1 MSLKLFPSH
10 RSAFTLIELL
20 VVIAIIAI
28 LIGLLLPAVQKVRES
43 AARLSCSNNLKQ
55 IGLGLHNHESSLGY
69 FPSSVRPASGTR
81 ISWTVSLLPYIEQGN
96 VSNRYD
102 VTQNWDAPAN
112 LPLTSKP
119 IKIFQCPSTPEPNRL
134 DGNPQPPAVWSPVV
148 AVTDYAAVTGVDPTL
163 AALYPGQI
171 QALPGILIRNDKATI
186 AAVTDGLSNTLMVAE
201 SAGRPQV
208 YRRGQPYGSPPA
220 QRVNGGGWA
229 RAGSDFD
236 LKGSTP
242 DGASVPGS
250 CSLNCTNGLDTGS
263 SGFPNPV
270 YGTSGTSEAYA
281 FHTGGANM
289 LVGDGSVRFVNAS
302 INIVLFASLATR
314 AGGEAVSSDY

>member
-1 MSLKLFPSH
+1 LKLSPSR

-69 FPSSVRPASGTR
+69 FPSSVRPAGGTR
-81 ISWTVSLLPYIEQGN
+81 ISWTVGLLPYIEQGN
-96 VSNRYD
+96 VSDRYD
-102 VTQNWDAPAN
+102 ITQNWDAPAN

-119 IKIFQCPSTPEPNRL
+119 IKIFQCPSTPQPNRL
-134 DGNPQPPAVWSPVV
+134 DGNPQPPAVWTPVV

-171 QALPGILIRNDKATI
+171 KAGPGVLVRNDKATI
-186 AAVTDGLSNTLMVAE
+186 AAVTDGLSNTIMVTE

-208 YRRGQPYGSPPA
+208 YRRGQPFGSPPA
-220 QRVNGGGWA
+220 ERVNGGGWA
-229 RAGSDFD
+229 RPASDFD
-236 LKGSTP
+236 VKGSTP

-250 CSLNCTNGLDTGS
+250 CALNCTNGLDTGS
-263 SGFPNPV
+263 SGYPHPV
-270 YGTSGTSEAYA
+270 YGTNGTSEAYS
-281 FHTGGANM
+281 FHVNGANVLM
-289 LVGDGSVRFVNAS
+289 GDGSVRFITAGVD
-302 INIVLFASLATR
+302 IVTFAALATR
-314 AGGEAVSSDY
+314 GGGEAVSNDF